1 MILSKDDTKESRQDE
16 DAKIHQAD
24 NRRFSDVKDLP
35 TTKSITI
42 SSVLSH
48 VFRRPYVSVPPDT
61 GLLELGTYLA
71 TGHQIYVDGLIVA
84 RDKKLAG
91 RIGGQHI
98 LDCLLK
104 TAYDD
109 WPTVKASE
117 LMEESASS
125 LELDSSLSDL
135 LELFAETKF
144 ALAPITHK
152 GELIGSI
159 GIRDLLPVVFESNL
173 PTQVTAIGST
183 QILLNR
189 DETLRTAIDTMLK
202 KRIRN
207 LVLSPNAS
215 DSNDKGNYIINDR
228 KILEFIFSYEGKKVI
243 TGGIGTSAFSD
254 IHVDSLDKISASHV
268 SPTET
273 ISRAANI
280 LRDINTPA
288 LLSDDLI
295 ITPWDVV
302 MKTIWKKDSNEN

>member
-1 MILSKDDTKESRQDE
+1 MILSKHPAQKNTKHEDTK
-16 DAKIHQAD
+16 IHEAAD
-24 NRRFSDVKDLP
+24 NRRYSNARDLP

-48 VFRRPYVSVPPDT
+48 VFRRPYVSVSPDT
-61 GLLELGTYLA
+61 PLIELGTYLA

-104 TAYDD
+104 TTYDD
-109 WPTVKASE
+109 WSTVKASE
-117 LMEESASS
+117 LMEESTSS
-125 LELDSSLSDL
+125 LELDSSLSAL

-152 GELIGSI
+152 GQLIGSI
-159 GIRDLLPVVFESNL
+159 GIRDLLPLVFESKL
-173 PTQVTAIGST
+173 PTQVTTIGST
-183 QILLNR
+183 QIRLKI
-189 DETLRTAIDTMLK
+189 DETLRNAIDTMLK

-207 LVLSPNAS
+207 LVLSANTN

-228 KILEFIFSYEGKKVI
+228 KILEFIFSYEGKKI
-243 TGGIGTSAFSD
+243 MAGGIGSNALSD
-254 IHVDSLDKISASHV
+254 IRVDSLDIISASHV
-268 SPTET
+268 SQTET
-273 ISRAANI
+273 VSKAANM

-288 LLSDDLI
+288 LLSQNQI

-302 MKTIWKKDSNEN
+302 MKIIWKKD